1 MSVFKAAET
10 SSKQAPGPAVVA
22 ETESDLQR
30 SLQPTPVSDLGSSL
44 PHICAA
50 DQTTEQHQM
59 STRAEQGRAYTSAD
73 ASGPTLQVSDRVIEV
88 P

>member
-1 MSVFKAAET
+1 MSVFKAAEL
-10 SSKQAPGPAVVA
+10 SSKQAPEPAVGA
-22 ETESDLQR
+22 KTESNLQR
-30 SLQPTPVSDLGSSL
+30 PLQPTVSDLGSSL

-50 DQTTEQHQM
+50 DQTTEQHEM